1 MSAYIVYQNLFHLS
15 LGIERNGK
23 PKVIRDQ
30 KTSFLKYIN
39 HVSDCQFICMSEKI
53 FRYGSAF

>member
-30 KTSFLKYIN
+30 KTSFFKYIN
-39 HVSDCQFICMSEKI
+39 HVSDCQFICMSD
-53 FRYGSAF
+53 SSDA